1 MPDQKTIDPIL
12 TLTSDFG
19 NQDQYVSAM
28 KAVILG
34 ISPRARLIDI
44 SHEIKPQD
52 IMAAAWVL
60 KNTAFLYPPGTVHLA
75 VIDPGVGTKRKAIAA
90 KIKDQYFVGPDN
102 GLFSL
107 LLENNTYKAFELSN
121 EDYWFEK
128 RSDTFHGRDIFAPAA
143 AHICNGV
150 DISKFGK
157 EVKKLVN
164 YKWALP
170 IADEE
175 GMQGWIVH
183 IDRYGNLITNIS
195 AELMRKYID
204 DHDIKIFI
212 GNTIIHKI
220 EKTFGSVAEGEPTA
234 IIGSSGMME
243 IVVNKGSAEQ
253 MLGVEKG
260 APISIMF
267 QK

>member
-1 MPDQKTIDPIL
+1 MPDNRERNPIL

-19 NQDQYVSAM
+19 NRDQYVSAM

-34 ISPRARLIDI
+34 ISPEVRLIDI
-44 SHEIKPQD
+44 SHEIPPQD

-75 VIDPGVGTKRKAIAA
+75 VIDPGVGTKRKPIAV
-90 KIKDQYFVGPDN
+90 KINDQYFVGPDN

-107 LLENNTYKAFELSN
+107 FLAQNNYEAYELNNS
-121 EDYWFEK
+121 DYWFKE
-128 RSDTFHGRDIFAPAA
+128 RSQTFHGRDIFAPVA
-143 AHICNGV
+143 AHLCNGV
-150 DISKFGK
+150 ELSRLGQKI
-157 EVKKLVN
+157 KKLVT

-175 GMQGWIVH
+175 GIQGWVVH

-195 AELMRKYID
+195 QELLEKLID
-204 DHDIKIFI
+204 NHKVKIFV
-212 GNTIIHKI
+212 GNTIIHEI
-220 EKTFGSVAEGEPTA
+220 EDTFGSVPEGEPTA
-234 IIGSSGMME
+234 IVGSSGMLE
-243 IVVNKGSAEQ
+243 IVVNKGNAEQ